1 MNRAN
6 KITRLTLTLALIN
19 LSGTPTGVPA
29 QPVPGELFNATSIAQ
44 NKRKRVRF
52 VSAPVENPTPRTSA
66 GSRGGNCD
74 KPEKPITALVPEK
87 NIGLT
92 VSDRPTLWFYI
103 PYASKPGF
111 SAEFVLRDD
120 RKKDVYQTTLPVP
133 GKGIVSVPL
142 PETVPPLE
150 SGKTYQWVF
159 TVICDSTDRMKDDF
173 VKGKVTREALKPE
186 VQSQLEAATSERDRV
201 IIYAENGLW
210 YEAVTLLAELRR
222 RSPED
227 KTFAEDWADL
237 LGDVGLA
244 DMATEP
250 FVP

>member
-1 MNRAN
+1 MNRAT
-6 KITRLTLTLALIN
+6 KITRISLTLALIN
-19 LSGTPTGVPA
+19 LTGTPTGVPA
-29 QPVPGELFNATSIAQ
+29 QPVPGELFNTTSIAQ

-52 VSAPVENPTPRTSA
+52 VSPPVGQPTRRTSA
-66 GSRGGNCD
+66 GSRGNC
-74 KPEKPITALVPEK
+74 PNTEKRITALVTEEP
-87 NIGLT
+87 IGLT
-92 VSDRPTLWFYI
+92 ASERPTLWFYI
-103 PYASKPGF
+103 PYPSTPALSV
-111 SAEFVLRDD
+111 EFVLRDE
-120 RKKDVYQTTLPVP
+120 RKKDIYQTTLPVP

-142 PETVPPLE
+142 PETVSPLE

-159 TVICDSTDRMKDDF
+159 AVICDPADRMKDDL